1 MYAPKLLIFKLKS
14 FYINAKN
21 IKTIQEHSVS
31 VICLSYENE
40 KAPQIYNKTW
50 NV

>member
-1 MYAPKLLIFKLKS
+1 MQ
-14 FYINAKN
+14 KN

-50 NV
+50 NVLITVTTRPVVWTEG